1 MLQIFPF
8 LISLVNLVKNWQEVY
23 LNKWTQI
30 FNLNEEISDAETVKM
45 TKLLYKCVRW
55 LLVNFLE
62 LFY

>member
-1 MLQIFPF
+1 MLQIFPL
-8 LISLVNLVKNWQEVY
+8 LISLVNLVKNWQQVY

-30 FNLNEEISDAETVKM
+30 FNLNEEISVGETVKM